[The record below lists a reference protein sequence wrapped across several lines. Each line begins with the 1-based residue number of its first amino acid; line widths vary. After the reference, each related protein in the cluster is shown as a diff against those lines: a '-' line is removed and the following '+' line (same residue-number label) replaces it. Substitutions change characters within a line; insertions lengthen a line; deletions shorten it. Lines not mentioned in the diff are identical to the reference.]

1 VNTDLGQPWITELN
15 HVVVFHEFAMQV
27 SFLLILLPLWFIYNK
42 VQVFVHHLLCLLQ
55 LDLFV
60 HLIYSLRYNTRVYF
74 FLLNAFLV

>member
-1 VNTDLGQPWITELN
+1 
-15 HVVVFHEFAMQV
+15 MQV